1 MTYNIRHGSIP
12 GGRVDL
18 SALGEF
24 CAELAPDILALQE
37 VDKSSIRSGFAD
49 TEAILAEATGMTS
62 VFGQAKR
69 LGIGGRYGNLLL
81 CRGELHE
88 VEHVRLPRD
97 ARRERRGAIVAE
109 VRLPEAGER
118 VSVATTH
125 LGVTRAEALRQ
136 LGYTLNALVRRP
148 GPRILLGD
156 LNLGPETVGPACLD
170 AGLVMADPEQPTFPA
185 DEPEYRID
193 HVAVDGL
200 EITSVSVWEG
210 PVSDHR
216 ALVAD
221 VRPAPTPPVDSAADS
236 A

>member
-1 MTYNIRHGSIP
+1 MRVMTYNIRHGSIP
-12 GGRVDL
+12 GGRVDVN
-18 SALGEF
+18 ALAEF

-37 VDKSSIRSGFAD
+37 VDKSAIRSGFAD
-49 TEAILAEATGMTS
+49 AEAVVAEATGMTS

-69 LGIGGRYGNLLL
+69 LGVGGRYGNVLL
-81 CRGELHE
+81 CRGELEE
-88 VEHVRLPRD
+88 VDHVRLPRD
-97 ARRERRGAIVAE
+97 ARRERRGAIVA
-109 VRLPEAGER
+109 RAHLSGTGEQ

-148 GPRILLGD
+148 DPRILLGD
-156 LNLGPETVGPACLD
+156 LNLGPETVGPACQD
-170 AGLVMADPEQPTFPA
+170 AGLVLADPDEPTFPA

-193 HVAVDGL
+193 HVAVHGL
-200 EITSVSVWEG
+200 EIASVTVWEG

-221 VRPAPTPPVDSAADS
+221 LRPAADLGRPTTG
-236 A
+236 